1 MIVCLI
7 GNEIFIKVIK
17 LAITANK
24 EKQMNH
30 YNYQEQITFMPL
42 YLDYDYIQEQCFK
55 QKVHVPVKT
64 LNSMLKVQSNKLYQA
79 IEVYKLIKKI
89 NGAGYQKTKQIKL
102 LYEILDPLM

>member
-7 GNEIFIKVIK
+7 GNDIFIKVIK

-24 EKQMNH
+24 EKQMNP

-42 YLDYDYIQEQCFK
+42 YLDYDYIKERYVK
-55 QKVHVPVKT
+55 QKVHVPVKA
-64 LNSMLKVQSNKLYQA
+64 LDSMLPSKLQSTKLYQA

-89 NGAGYQKTKQIKL
+89 NGAGY
-102 LYEILDPLM
+102 